1 MSNPRANSILASFAS
16 VIAPRARVIDI
27 GAGKGWLAHA
37 LARQLYA
44 RVTMVDVASYNQ
56 SALPL
61 TVCDSRALAF
71 ADGSFDYAI
80 LSFVLH
86 HTPKPEA
93 ILREA
98 LRVARAV
105 VVIENDVRGAARQW
119 LTRAIDSYPALRY
132 GTPPCYLAQPRDAW
146 LKLFAQFPVEAQ
158 VLSEFSLEYGFF
170 RNFTTYLRKRRER
183 HYDSQ
188 RTIQTESRTLR
199 IVHAA
204 SAGKPRTDAENS
216 KRCRGDFLA

>member
-1 MSNPRANSILASFAS
+1 MNNSRANALLTSFAP
-16 VIAPRARVIDI
+16 VITPRSHIIDI
-27 GAGKGWLAHA
+27 GAGKGLLAQA
-37 LARQLYA
+37 IARQLDA

-71 ADGSFDYAI
+71 ADSSFDYAI

-98 LRVARAV
+98 LRVAREV

-146 LKLFAQFPVEAQ
+146 MRLFAQFPVEAR
-158 VLSEFSLEYGFF
+158 VVSEFGLEYGFF
-170 RNFTTYLRKRRER
+170 RNFTVVLTA
-183 HYDSQ
+183 
-188 RTIQTESRTLR
+188 SRD
-199 IVHAA
+199 
-204 SAGKPRTDAENS
+204 G
-216 KRCRGDFLA
+216 